1 LAEIYR
7 NAAEVAKE
15 RGEEIK
21 LEAIMWGK
29 EAASSF
35 SSTSMFNVERS
46 MFNVHPLLF
55 LAAQPNAT
63 TAPKTKRESEEGSG
77 TETCTELITT
87 SPV

>member
-35 SSTSMFNVERS
+35 SSTSMFDAP
-46 MFNVHPLLF
+46 PLFSEF
-55 LAAQPNAT
+55 LNLD
-63 TAPKTKRESEEGSG
+63 S
-77 TETCTELITT
+77 
-87 SPV
+87 